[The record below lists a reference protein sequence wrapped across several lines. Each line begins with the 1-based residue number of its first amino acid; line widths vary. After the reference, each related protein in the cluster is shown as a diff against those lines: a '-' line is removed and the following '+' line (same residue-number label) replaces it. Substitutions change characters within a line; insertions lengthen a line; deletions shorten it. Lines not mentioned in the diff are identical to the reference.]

1 MGHGHE
7 HDADIGRIC
16 MDAIRKDAFAKGFGK
31 GFSEGAEA
39 EHDAIM
45 KAFFAASSVT
55 KVVHN
60 GPMTIVYFE
69 DGDQAKVTYDPSYGY
84 AYDREKGVMAAILK
98 HVTGNSYLKALKR
111 FEANG
116 EAIVIGN
123 EAVRD
128 SLYDG
133 KMNVTRAMA
142 KRLDESG
149 SAFGRDVDTPPA
161 DFGVSDTDDNSND
174 LVDAVAEIPIFDS
187 EFFYGNGD
195 MGIDTD
201 PKAEDEYPCGSLKD
215 NAFGIPDAE
224 FMAEQTEQDTEAKLD
239 DEYPG
244 DLPQMDPADLPDAD
258 FLAGN
263 DNDSDD
269 DILGDFPYES
279 FNVLPA
285 GDF

>member
-39 EHDAIM
+39 ERDAIM

-98 HVTGNSYLKALKR
+98 HVIGNSYLKALRR

-142 KRLDESG
+142 KRLDDPG
-149 SAFGRDVDTPPA
+149 SAFGRDVDAPPA
-161 DFGVSDTDDNSND
+161 DFGVSDNDDSGND
-174 LVDAVAEIPIFDS
+174 LVDAIAEISIFDS
-187 EFFYGNGD
+187 EFRYGNGD

-201 PKAEDEYPCGSLKD
+201 PETEDEYPCSSLKD
-215 NAFGIPDAE
+215 DAFGIPDAE
-224 FMAEQTEQDTEAKLD
+224 FMADQPEPDAEAEPD
-239 DEYPG
+239 DGYSG
-244 DLPQMDPADLPDAD
+244 DLPRIDDTDLPDAD
-258 FLAGN
+258 FLA
-263 DNDSDD
+263 DSDNSDND

-279 FNVLPA
+279 LDVLPA